1 MQPPRQGA
9 GETIA
14 LFESP
19 GGPPEVQALTC
30 FQHLQEFLDGLGQ
43 RVESMSY
50 LSVEVSKL
58 SSLDPVMSA
67 RRAVFGDRR
76 PRTVSNRVT
85 RLPPGELVRVTAHLD
100 QPGIQGSESVTS
112 PASRL

>member
-1 MQPPRQGA
+1 MQPPRQGV

-43 RVESMSY
+43 RVESMRY
-50 LSVEVSKL
+50 MSVEVSKL

-67 RRAVFGDRR
+67 RRTVFGDRR

-85 RLPPGELVRVTAHLD
+85 RLPPGEHVRIAAHLD
-100 QPGIQGSESVTS
+100 HPRHSG
-112 PASRL
+112 PNR